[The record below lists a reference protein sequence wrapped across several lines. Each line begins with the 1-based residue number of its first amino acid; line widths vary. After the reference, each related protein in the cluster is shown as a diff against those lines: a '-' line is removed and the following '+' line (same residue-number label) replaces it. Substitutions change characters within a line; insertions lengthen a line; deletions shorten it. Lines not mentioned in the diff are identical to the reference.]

1 MSVRKLRLT
10 SHFRDS
16 TYEDKSVVKNGST
29 FTPKNNEIKNQK
41 IKPAD
46 KGFVV
51 VVMSSE
57 YYQTMCQSHL
67 NNEQYYLS
75 VD

>member
-29 FTPKNNEIKNQK
+29 FTPKNNENQ
-41 IKPAD
+41 
-46 KGFVV
+46 
-51 VVMSSE
+51 E
-57 YYQTMCQSHL
+57 LENQTCR
-67 NNEQYYLS
+67 
-75 VD
+75 